1 MKVLVLLVVIVSF
14 GMAASTGDGNIRF
27 VVIGARTADPVDG
40 VFGVIIDEISLLKPD
55 FVINVGD
62 IIDAQAGDSN
72 HFHAQWTDVMNTMAV
87 LDCAKYFVPGGNDV
101 NDELTRAIFEK
112 ETGCKRYYSFDK
124 GNCHFIVLD
133 NSMTAWAPLPE
144 ADSGQYAWFVNDLEK
159 HKDAGHIFV
168 LLNIPFYLTPLSSG
182 QASAFMGLC
191 LRYRVR
197 AVFNGG
203 LGGYMYLNEDG
214 IDYITVGSSGAA
226 MEDNDAGKGN
236 FFHFLFVTVKGD
248 AYDVAVVKHGG
259 IVYRNVFTGSDYYS
273 IQRAQQEVVSFS
285 GLNIRE
291 GAKDIS
297 SRCKMTLSNSSADSV
312 EGPLVWQFDSTRYS
326 IAPAV
331 MMAALGAEETKVY
344 DIDVHISDGSQL
356 YPLPRCALEYPYTFG
371 KVCTLNSVLSV
382 KRIKTVERID
392 IRPDIDGSL
401 DDEAW
406 QRLTPMTYLGDD
418 GGRASSMESTELYLG
433 HDEKNVYV
441 GVCCRE
447 SDIGGIRATVQEH
460 DGPTYSDDNIWF
472 FFDVNGDEETYYQL
486 IVNPN
491 GVAFD
496 RACSISEGRVTTDIE
511 WNGPWEIEAGREE
524 NAWTLE
530 IRIPKSEITPRNDE
544 RWGFNFRRLQTSSVS
559 AAYWTLPFGH
569 TPGNFGII
577 EFK

>member
-1 MKVLVLLVVIVSF
+1 MKVFILFVVNISLSV
-14 GMAASTGDGNIRF
+14 AASTGDGNIRF

-40 VFGVIIDEISLLKPD
+40 VFGGIIDEISMLRPD
-55 FVINVGD
+55 FTINVGNL
-62 IIDAQAGDSN
+62 IDTQGSDSS
-72 HFHAQWTDVMNTMAV
+72 HIHVQWANVMNAMAV
-87 LDCAKYFVPGGNDV
+87 LDCVKYFVPGGNDV
-101 NDELTRAIFEK
+101 NDEITSAIFEK

-133 NSMTAWAPLPE
+133 NSRTVWTPLPE
-144 ADSGQYAWFVNDLEK
+144 ADSGQYAWFVNDLEM

-168 LLNIPFYLTPLSSG
+168 FLNIPFYLTQLSSG
-182 QASAFMGLC
+182 QTSAFMALC

-236 FFHFLFVTVKGD
+236 FFHFLFVSVKGD
-248 AYDVAVVKHGG
+248 TCDIAVVKHGG
-259 IVYRNVFTGSDYYS
+259 IAYRNVFTGSDYYEV
-273 IQRAQQEVVSFS
+273 QRAQQEVVSFS

-297 SRCKMTLSNSSADSV
+297 SRCRMRFSNSSADSINNQ
-312 EGPLVWQFDSTRYS
+312 LVWQFDSTRYK
-326 IAPAV
+326 IAPGV
-331 MMAALGAEETKVY
+331 MTAALGAEETKVY

-392 IRPDIDGSL
+392 TRPDIDGNL
-401 DDEAW
+401 KDQVW
-406 QRLTPMTYLGDD
+406 QRLTPIAYLGDD
-418 GGRASSMESTELYLG
+418 DGRASSMESTELYLG
-433 HDEKNVYV
+433 HDEKDIYV
-441 GVCCRE
+441 GVRCCENDVGR
-447 SDIGGIRATVQEH
+447 IRANVQEH
-460 DGPTYSDDNIWF
+460 DGPTYGDDNVWF

-486 IVNPN
+486 IVNAN

-496 RACSISEGRVTTDIE
+496 RACSMSEGRVTTNIE
-511 WNGPWEIEAGREE
+511 WNGPWEIKSGREDD
-524 NAWTLE
+524 AWTLE
-530 IRIPKSEITPRNDE
+530 IRIPKSELMPRNDE
-544 RWGFNFRRLQTSSVS
+544 RWGFNFRRLQTSSAS

-569 TPGNFGII
+569 SPGNFGII